1 MQASADAASTGG
13 HTPVLY
19 QNVLSNLNLRSG
31 GRYIDGTVGAGG
43 HAAGILGETAPTGE
57 LLGLDRDPSALA
69 LARQRLEGFGDRAT
83 LLHASYVEMGE
94 LARSLGWEHSDGILL
109 DLGLSSMQVDQ
120 AERGFSFLRDGPLDM
135 RFDPTQG
142 QRAEELINTLS
153 KQDLQE
159 ILWRLG
165 EEPKARRI
173 AEAIVAARPLH
184 STSQLAELIVSV
196 AGRPQK
202 NIHPA
207 TRSFQALRMAVNNE
221 LEHLG
226 QGLEIGL
233 GLLAPGGRI
242 AVISFHS
249 LEDRLVKQTFRRE
262 SLDCICPPELP
273 QCVCEHHAR
282 VKVITRRPIR
292 PDTDEI
298 ERNPR
303 SRSARLRVAEAL
315 PLA

>member
-1 MQASADAASTGG
+1 MQASLDAASAGG

-69 LARQRLEGFGDRAT
+69 LARQQLERFGERVT
-83 LLHASYVEMGE
+83 LMHASYAEMGE
-94 LARSLGWEHSDGILL
+94 FARSLDWEDVDGILL

-135 RFDPTQG
+135 RFDTTQG
-142 QRAEELINTLS
+142 QRAEELVNTLS
-153 KQDLQE
+153 AEDLQE

-173 AEAIVAARPLH
+173 AKAIVAARPLS
-184 STSQLAELIVSV
+184 STSHLTQVIASV
-196 AGRPQK
+196 AGKPQK

-207 TRSFQALRMAVNNE
+207 TRSFQALRMAVNHE
-221 LEHLG
+221 LEHLER
-226 QGLEIGL
+226 GLEIGL
-233 GLLAPGGRI
+233 GLLAPGGRM

-262 SLDCICPPELP
+262 SQDCICPPELP
-273 QCVCEHHAR
+273 QCTCGHVAR

-292 PDTDEI
+292 PDANEI